1 MLAGT
6 KKNHILFLHNEQA
19 IGKYTTAIALANE
32 LNIESMYQFFP
43 DMRWEQ
49 LASTMLKENTVFII
63 DHITYDSLQGLQD
76 PVIKQMIDSLKN
88 HNSYFIITVNIDRE
102 EINNDIQK
110 YMKFCPIPNEKE
122 QIIKKHVLLNKV
134 DSEIEEVN
142 HLLKRMKLNNI

>member
-6 KKNHILFLHNEQA
+6 KKNHILFYIMNRPLENIRLQ
-19 IGKYTTAIALANE
+19 LRLNE

-110 YMKFCPIPNEKE
+110 YE
-122 QIIKKHVLLNKV
+122 VLP
-134 DSEIEEVN
+134 DS
-142 HLLKRMKLNNI
+142 